1 MGACLR
7 VNPWNY
13 TEVAEAIHEALMMR
27 AGEKSLRWH
36 ELNKHVVT
44 NTAQFWATDFVSEL
58 VKVHSDVQRRYSIHI
73 PLLNLK
79 GVLEEYR
86 AAQTRL

>member
-13 TEVAEAIHEALMMR
+13 TEVAEAIHEALVMKD
-27 AGEKSLRWH
+27 GEKALRWH
-36 ELNKHVVT
+36 ELNMHVMT
-44 NTAQFWATDFVSEL
+44 NTAQFWATNFVSEL

-79 GVLEEYR
+79 DVLEEYR
-86 AAQTRL
+86 SAQTRL